1 MAIKKRK
8 VIMNGNNWGEYSISF
23 KSYIKLQVIRLYL
36 WSLRWVRRFLR
47 GVGYCKYVFAILPV
61 WAVFLVIIKVW
72 GTYRLGNYSW
82 SNLLW
87 DMKASLFSSVILTAA
102 TSFITQY
109 TKQKT
114 VYIEQH
120 ELYIQ
125 VMDKMSCLFKNLN
138 VLIFNDISKELVP
151 FWPFYTEDMSGTICD
166 ALNGMCALENKKKEA
181 VFDVACSI
189 EELKSELK
197 DLRENIRLG
206 KFDQCNYLK
215 SHQKITYALRD
226 LAELEKVVVNERQCR
241 HFGRLVSRIYDDLY
255 ELLDELR
262 KPWRRDVLKK
272 VDALKIIYREDT
284 SIADTFYNSAFLK
297 VIDYQEYED
306 LLSYVERIKK
316 NMKQTK
322 EHALG

>member
-1 MAIKKRK
+1 
-8 VIMNGNNWGEYSISF
+8 MNGSNWGEFNISF
-23 KSYIKLQVIRLYL
+23 KSYIKLQCIRLYL

-47 GVGYCKYVFAILPV
+47 GAGYCKFVFAILPV
-61 WAVFLVIIKVW
+61 WAVFLVIIKAW
-72 GTYRLGNYSW
+72 GTNRLGSYSW
-82 SNLLW
+82 GNLLW

-114 VYIEQH
+114 AYIEQH

-125 VMDKMSCLFKNLN
+125 AMDKMSRLFKSLN
-138 VLIFNDISKELVP
+138 ILIFNDISKELVP
-151 FWPFYTEDMSGTICD
+151 FWPFYTEDMSSAICD
-166 ALNGMCALENKKKEA
+166 ALKGMSALENKKEEA

-215 SHQKITYALRD
+215 SYDKINYALRD
-226 LAELEKVVVNERQCR
+226 LVELEKVVVKQRTCR

-262 KPWRRDVLKK
+262 KPWRRDILKK
-272 VDALKIIYREDT
+272 VDALKIIYQEDK
-284 SIADTFYNSAFLK
+284 SIGDTFYNSAFLN
-297 VIDYQEYED
+297 VINYQEYED
-306 LLSYVERIKK
+306 LLSYVEQIKK
-316 NMKQTK
+316 SMKESK
-322 EHALG
+322 EKALV